1 MAGIL
6 VHLTGVGSCAITAH
20 QAGNVNYGAAPDVSQ
35 SFPIATGDLQ
45 GPVVSSTLAAPN
57 PAPVGTASIALT
69 AMVSDATTGGSNVA
83 SARYR
88 IDGGSYVSMSA
99 ADSAFDSPAEAVTAT
114 LPGFNAAGVHSICV
128 SGMDSA
134 GDAGAE
140 ECVIFAAYDAAG
152 GFVTGGGWISPPA
165 GAFAAN
171 RSLTGK
177 ANFAFDSKYENGMTV
192 PTGDTQ
198 FQLQAANFK
207 FKSTSYE
214 WLVISGS
221 RAQYLGSGTVN
232 GSGKY
237 GFVVTVVDGKQPGG
251 DGTDRAR
258 LKVYDQNRGNAVVFD
273 SQPGAPDNADP
284 TTALGGGNIVIH
296 K

>member
-1 MAGIL
+1 
-6 VHLTGVGSCAITAH
+6 
-20 QAGNVNYGAAPDVSQ
+20 
-35 SFPIATGDLQ
+35 
-45 GPVVSSTLAAPN
+45 
-57 PAPVGTASIALT
+57 
-69 AMVSDATTGGSNVA
+69 
-83 SARYR
+83 
-88 IDGGSYVSMSA
+88 
-99 ADSAFDSPAEAVTAT
+99 
-114 LPGFNAAGVHSICV
+114 
-128 SGMDSA
+128 
-134 GDAGAE
+134 
-140 ECVIFAAYDAAG
+140 
-152 GFVTGGGWISPPA
+152 
-165 GAFAAN
+165 
-171 RSLTGK
+171 
-177 ANFAFDSKYENGMTV
+177 MTV

-258 LKVYDQNRGNAVVFD
+258 LKVYDQDRGNAVVFD
-273 SQPGAPDNADP
+273 TQPGAPDNAEP